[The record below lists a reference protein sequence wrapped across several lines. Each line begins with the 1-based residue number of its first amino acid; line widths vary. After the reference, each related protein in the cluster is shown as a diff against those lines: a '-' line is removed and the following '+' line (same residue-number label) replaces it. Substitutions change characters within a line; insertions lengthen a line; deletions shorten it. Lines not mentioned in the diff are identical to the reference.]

1 MVGAARQHHRLDQVK
16 SGRPALQTH
25 WHSRA
30 SGARDRDRRP
40 RSPRPPR
47 RWRRLKTPA
56 ARAVARLWVLRFEV
70 TGPLLLVV
78 ATAETVGC

>member
-1 MVGAARQHHRLDQVK
+1 MAGAARRHRRL
-16 SGRPALQTH
+16 GRAKRERLALPAH
-25 WHSRA
+25 WHSKA
-30 SGARDRDRRP
+30 SKAQDLYQFP
-40 RSPRPPR
+40 RLPRPPR